1 MKRIAR
7 SLQHSKKY
15 QSQYDVKIKNRN
27 LLLSLSFYSLF
38 VLFCFAFFLIFSPF
52 SRGPG
57 RSFSG
62 RMVKIGKRQIKSLF
76 SSYYSGFPLWWNFSR
91 KLTLREKCPYL
102 KFFWPAFSRIR
113 TEYGKTRI
121 RENKGQKNSEYGRFP
136 CSEIYSFCLMQWDTF
151 FLEKLKRLR

>member
-1 MKRIAR
+1 MKRITR

-15 QSQYDVKIKNRN
+15 QSQYDVKIKSRN

-52 SRGPG
+52 SRGHG

-62 RMVKIGKRQIKSLF
+62 RMVKIGKRQIKYLF
-76 SSYYSGFPLWWNFSR
+76 SSCYSRFPLWWNFWLFYSQWKFSL

-102 KFFWPAFSRIR
+102 KFFWSAFSRIR
-113 TEYGKTRI
+113 TEYGKTRM
-121 RENKGQKNSEYGRFP
+121 RENKGQKNSKYGRFP
-136 CSEIYSFCLMQWDTF
+136 CSEIYSFCLMQ
-151 FLEKLKRLR
+151 